1 MLSLYK
7 NYTFIIL
14 IFMVHYSKINI
25 NHFENNNKG
34 YKYYMERNIFI
45 DVD

>member
-45 DVD
+45 GVD